1 VSDGTSEILL
11 FQVGARVFAA
21 EVYDVVRVGSLRGEP
36 PGFVVPRSA
45 LGEPFGQHRG
55 IVVASHE
62 DGLERML
69 VVDHVLGVRS
79 VPEADVH
86 PLPAFAAECLQSPAV
101 TGFVLIDEAPTLL
114 VDLPTLVR
122 EQRASVPAATPA

>member
-1 VSDGTSEILL
+1 MNGESEILL

-21 EVYDVVRVGSLRGEP
+21 EVYDVVRLGSIRNEP
-36 PGFVVPRSA
+36 EAAILVRSA
-45 LGEPFGQHRG
+45 LGEPFTRHRG

-62 DGLERML
+62 DGTQSTL
-69 VVDHVLGVRS
+69 VVDQILGVRS
-79 VPEADVH
+79 IAESDLH

-101 TGFVLIDEAPTLL
+101 TGFVLVDDSPMLL

-122 EQRASVPAATPA
+122 EQRASDAAEASP